1 MSETEKEC
9 ELYRLM
15 VLRYKELIEKSEDR
29 TITEIRAMVSPYNDF
44 IQKKK
49 AEVLSGFPLYNP
61 KNDFFSAMQ
70 KAIEYIKSIEN
81 IKMPI
86 RFWLS
91 FDELDRLKAG
101 DVYSQALLLASLL
114 RAMEGEDVLVYST
127 EKGNF
132 YVGFSWQGLKYV
144 VNPENGAMFIG
155 DDVVKLF
162 QDDKPMYSFSD
173 LAFESFD

>member
-49 AEVLSGFPLYNP
+49 AEVLSGFPVYDP

-91 FDELDRLKAG
+91 FDEMDRLKAG
-101 DVYSQALLLASLL
+101 DVYSQALLLASLF
-114 RAMEGEDVLVYST
+114 RAMEGKDVLVYST

-132 YVGFSWQGLKYV
+132 YVGFSWQGLRYV

>member
-1 MSETEKEC
+1 MPETEKEC
-9 ELYRLM
+9 ELYRLI
-15 VLRYKELIEKSEDR
+15 VLRYKELIEKSEDK
-29 TITEIRAMVSPYNDF
+29 TITEIRTMVSPYNDF
-44 IQKKK
+44 VQKKK
-49 AEVLSGFPLYNP
+49 AEVLSSFPLYDP
-61 KNDFFSAMQ
+61 ENDFFSAMQ

-91 FDELDRLKAG
+91 FDELDRIKAG
-101 DVYSQALLLASLL
+101 DVYSQALLLASLF
-114 RAMEGEDVLVYST
+114 RAMDGRDVLVYST

-132 YVGFSWQGLKYV
+132 YVSFSWQGLRYV

-155 DDVVKLF
+155 DDVSKLF
-162 QDDKPMYSFSD
+162 QEDKPMYAFSD

>member
-1 MSETEKEC
+1 
-9 ELYRLM
+9 
-15 VLRYKELIEKSEDR
+15 
-29 TITEIRAMVSPYNDF
+29 
-44 IQKKK
+44 
-49 AEVLSGFPLYNP
+49 
-61 KNDFFSAMQ
+61 
-70 KAIEYIKSIEN
+70 
-81 IKMPI
+81 MPI

-101 DVYSQALLLASLL
+101 DVYSQALLLASLF
-114 RAMEGEDVLVYST
+114 RAMEGKDVLVYST

-132 YVGFSWQGLKYV
+132 YVGFSWQGLRYV